1 VRVGVIDIGSNTG
14 RLLVAQRTRNG
25 AEPVGQART
34 YLRLGAEIQ
43 RTGGIG
49 REKLDEAAEEAR
61 RFATVARELGASA
74 LDIFITAPGRQAAN
88 ADELVAEVTRAT
100 GHVARVLSSR
110 EEGELAWEGAV
121 ATTPLLREPI
131 AVCDVGG
138 GSTQVTVGDRR
149 NGVHWSRSFAVGSLR
164 LTAGMLDRDP
174 PSPDQLRQAAA
185 YVEERLAGLE
195 APAVGSVLAVGGS
208 ARAVSRLAGRTL
220 DEEALERALELIGSR
235 SVDRLTRELPV
246 DAARAATLA
255 GGATILLGVAT
266 RLGRPLELGRA
277 GLREGAVNRLLA
289 RRQAA

>member
-1 VRVGVIDIGSNTG
+1 MRVGVIDIGSNTG

-34 YLRLGAEIQ
+34 YLGLGAEIQ
-43 RTGGIG
+43 RTGAIG
-49 REKLDEAAEEAR
+49 RAKLDEAAEEAR

-121 ATTPLLREPI
+121 ATTPLLRDPI

-174 PSPDQLRQAAA
+174 PSLDQLRQAAA
-185 YVEERLAGLE
+185 YVEERLADLE

-208 ARAVSRLAGRTL
+208 ARAVSRLAGRRL

-235 SVDRLTRELPV
+235 SVERLTRELPV
-246 DAARAATLA
+246 GAARAATLA